1 MPLLNRQNAQVLS
14 QSRDQARNPDPD
26 SAEEILRRA
35 VERTMPG
42 ARTVSEDA
50 NKRNAWL
57 ETCANP
63 ECRTGWMQLWRRRTV
78 PVFEGGW
85 SCSPDCTEARVRAA
99 VVREGK
105 GRVAAG
111 TVHRH
116 RIPIGLLML
125 EQGWITES
133 QLRGAL
139 ISQKQHGGRLGGW
152 LVRRQG
158 VSEELVTRALALQW
172 SCPVLSAGAHDPAK
186 MAPLVPRL
194 FVDAFGAVPLRL
206 AAGKV
211 LYLGFEDRLDP
222 VLARALERMTGLR
235 VECGVV
241 TDAEFLPAQERML
254 GAKYPA
260 VELVEAV
267 SEETLVRALARMIE
281 RARPVEAQ
289 LVRVHDFLWLRM
301 LRKVGTGAV
310 PELETVEDV
319 IGTVAG

>member
-1 MPLLNRQNAQVLS
+1 MPLLNRQNAQ
-14 QSRDQARNPDPD
+14 AGNPDPD

-42 ARTVSEDA
+42 ARTVSEDG
-50 NKRNAWL
+50 NKRSAWL

-63 ECRTGWMQLWRRRTV
+63 ECRTGWMQLWRRRSV

-85 SCSPDCTEARVRAA
+85 SCSPGCTEARVRAA

-105 GRVAAG
+105 GRAAAG

-133 QLRGAL
+133 QLRGAVM
-139 ISQKQHGGRLGGW
+139 SQKQHGGRLGGW
-152 LVRRQG
+152 LVRQQS

-172 SCPVLSAGAHDPAK
+172 SCPVLSVGAHDPEKVAS
-186 MAPLVPRL
+186 LVPRL
-194 FVDAFGAVPLRL
+194 FVDAFGAVPLRV

-241 TDAEFLPAQERML
+241 ADTEFSPVQERML
-254 GAKYPA
+254 AAKYPS

-267 SEETLVRALARMIE
+267 SEKTLVRALARTIE
-281 RARPVEAQ
+281 RTRPVEAQ

-301 LRKVGTGAV
+301 LRKPSVGAV

>member
-1 MPLLNRQNAQVLS
+1 MPLLNRQIVQTG
-14 QSRDQARNPDPD
+14 NPDPD

-50 NKRNAWL
+50 QKRSAWL

-63 ECRTGWMQLWRRRTV
+63 DCRTGWMQLWRRRNV
-78 PVFEGGW
+78 PVFEEGW
-85 SCSPDCTEARVRAA
+85 SCSPGCTEARVRAA

-105 GRVAAG
+105 GRAPAG

-133 QLRGAL
+133 QLRGAMM
-139 ISQKQHGGRLGGW
+139 SQKQHGGRLGGW
-152 LVRRQG
+152 LVRQQG
-158 VSEELVTRALALQW
+158 VSDELVTRALALQW
-172 SCPVLSAGAHDPAK
+172 SCPVLSVGAHDPAQ

-194 FVDAFGAVPLRL
+194 FVDAFGAVPLRV

-222 VLARALERMTGLR
+222 VLARALERMTGLH

-241 TDAEFLPAQERML
+241 ADAEFSPAQERML
-254 GAKYPA
+254 AAKYPA

-267 SEETLVRALARMIE
+267 SEETLVRALARTIE
-281 RARPVEAQ
+281 RTRPVEAQ

-301 LRKVGTGAV
+301 LRKAAAGPV
-310 PELETVEDV
+310 PEPETVEDV